1 MIACWLRCSAIL
13 AAAALIATEAAVWAL
28 TGRSQFYG
36 MAGPG
41 ALLTWYACASLA
53 LGALLSHVERRAP

>member
-1 MIACWLRCSAIL
+1 MIGRWLRCSLIL
-13 AAAALIATEAAVWAL
+13 AIAALIATECVLWAL

-41 ALLTWYACASLA
+41 ALLAWYGCASIA
-53 LGALLSHVERRAP
+53 LGALLARIERRAP

>member
-1 MIACWLRCSAIL
+1 MIGRWLRCSLIL
-13 AAAALIATEAAVWAL
+13 AVAALIATECVVWTL

-36 MAGPG
+36 MTGPG
-41 ALLTWYACASLA
+41 ALLTWYAVASIA